1 MQLETQFQINSDIK
15 LKSFLRENSYWYKYL
30 NRSPSYIKPF
40 IKKMKDKYKLTPKD
54 KLNKITNDIN
64 TFKTFLSILSSK

>member
-1 MQLETQFQINSDIK
+1 MQLETQYIINSDMK

-40 IKKMKDKYKLTPKD
+40 IKEMKDKYKLTPKD

>member
-1 MQLETQFQINSDIK
+1 MSIDIIMKINNDPLQK
-15 LKSFLRENSYWYKYL
+15 RFLRENSYWYKYL

-40 IKKMKDKYKLTPKD
+40 IKEMKDKYKLTPKD
-54 KLNKITNDIN
+54 KFNKITEDIN

>member
-1 MQLETQFQINSDIK
+1 MQLETQFQINSDQK

-40 IKKMKDKYKLTPKD
+40 IKEMKDKYKLTPKD
-54 KLNKITNDIN
+54 RLNKITNDIN

>member
-1 MQLETQFQINSDIK
+1 MQLETQYIINSNPK

-30 NRSPSYIKPF
+30 NRSPTYIKPF
-40 IKKMKDKYKLTPKD
+40 IKEMKDKYKLTPKD
-54 KLNKITNDIN
+54 KFNKITEDIN

>member
-1 MQLETQFQINSDIK
+1 MQLETQFQINSDPR

-30 NRSPSYIKPF
+30 NRSPAYIKPF
-40 IKKMKDKYKLTPKD
+40 IKEMRDKYKLTPKD
-54 KLNKITNDIN
+54 RINKITNDIN